1 MQASNPDLVEQLR
14 YDDDDNDANDNDD
27 DAQAADAGRTRGAIP
42 ATRGRTAPVTSHSP
56 GQEEHFITCKCC
68 YVAYT
73 LEELFPIFNK
83 EIFRRGFLFIR
94 PDNLTAFHP
103 C

>member
-42 ATRGRTAPVTSHSP
+42 ATRGRTAPVTSLS
-56 GQEEHFITCKCC
+56 GL
-68 YVAYT
+68 V
-73 LEELFPIFNK
+73 
-83 EIFRRGFLFIR
+83 RGTFYHLQVLLCRLYFGKII
-94 PDNLTAFHP
+94 PNIQ
-103 C
+103 